1 MTADPTFV
9 ARLQAAA
16 AAAIADAAPTL
27 EPEPGR
33 LQFVTIELALG
44 RHGEVLE
51 STCWTG
57 RVPAPGGQGFRC
69 RRMQ

>member
-1 MTADPTFV
+1 MTA
-9 ARLQAAA
+9 
-16 AAAIADAAPTL
+16 
-27 EPEPGR
+27 PGR
-33 LQFVTIELALG
+33 PQYVTIDLALG